1 MNKVVIVTIEGLGTN
16 LVGCYGGSIGPT
28 KNWDHFAAHAIV
40 FDQFWA
46 DTLRPT
52 DVLESMLL
60 GEHFANRSGKRTSES
75 SEDVSTLFA
84 RALLVTDSLN
94 VIEQMSCDFF
104 GDMLLVESPSDDPR
118 TEDADSADDDS
129 ADDDDQWGGDEAWD
143 EHRESE
149 DESADDPSNQEKST
163 QIARLFEA
171 ALGRWASVLE
181 EYPILWIH
189 SQGLNGQWDAPY
201 EYRSIMCD
209 EGDPDPPVDTTRAQL
224 KLAPD
229 TDPDLVFGMAC
240 AAGGQAIAMDDAWG
254 MIEEILEQLGIAE
267 ECLQVLAGVSGYPM
281 GEHGWVGYS
290 PQSLHAETL
299 HAESLHLPLI
309 VKPANRLELGVRVPF
324 MVQPNSLRKTVS
336 SWLST
341 EDSPSDPLSESIGS
355 GSDLVTKTDAMPADQ
370 WPLGNQ
376 LAYSC
381 FENQFHMAVAAWS
394 CRWSDAASGG
404 DRVELFA
411 MPDDRWQQNEVSQ
424 RAVAIVGMM
433 TEQREKWLASIDA
446 NSNTNMEPLPGE
458 LTHPMR

>member
-46 DTLRPT
+46 DALRPV

-60 GEHFANRSGKRTSES
+60 GEHFANRSSRYAPETSEA
-75 SEDVSTLFA
+75 VSTLFA

-104 GDMLLVESPSDDPR
+104 GDTLLVESQSDDPR
-118 TEDADSADDDS
+118 TDDADSG
-129 ADDDDQWGGDEAWD
+129 DDDDQWGGDEAWD
-143 EHRESE
+143 EHRESD
-149 DESADDPSNQEKST
+149 DESANDPSNQETST
-163 QIARLFEA
+163 QITRLFEA

-189 SQGLNGQWDAPY
+189 SQGLNGRWDAPY

-324 MVQPNSLRKTVS
+324 MVQPHSLRKTVS
-336 SWLST
+336 AWLSSD
-341 EDSPSDPLSESIGS
+341 DSPSDSFSDSIGS
-355 GSDLVTKTDAMPADQ
+355 GIDLVTQTDALPADQ

-376 LAYSC
+376 LACSC

-394 CRWSDAASGG
+394 CRWSDAANGG
-404 DRVELFA
+404 ERVELFA

-424 RAVAIVGMM
+424 RAVAIVGML
-433 TEQREKWLASIDA
+433 TEQRDKWLASIDT
-446 NSNTNMEPLPGE
+446 NSNTDMEPLPSD